1 MLASKDTFEK
11 QWQVYCT
18 NDLSARHT
26 ESHQKCEDRAAAAAA
41 TIWPEIKSK
50 FELQHSPLPIWEAR
64 LDNNT
69 GTVQSCGTL
78 TTQNYLFVREGKN
91 EKNEKKKRTPAKW
104 KIAAPI

>member
-18 NDLSARHT
+18 NDLGAPHT
-26 ESHQKCEDRAAAAAA
+26 ESHQKCEDRAAAA

-69 GTVQSCGTL
+69 GIMQSCGTL
-78 TTQNYLFVREGKN
+78 TTQNYLFVREGKK
-91 EKNEKKKRTPAKW
+91 EKMKKKGKKDPS
-104 KIAAPI
+104 